1 MHSLSLRVNGR
12 TYQHEVDDRQLLVY
26 HLRESLGLTG
36 THVGCVIGECGACS
50 VLVDGELVKSCLLLA
65 VQADGYEVTT
75 VEGLGEPDALTA
87 VQSAFVEEYGLQ
99 CGYCTPGMVL
109 AAHALLA
116 ERPDPTEAEVREALA
131 GNLCMC
137 TGYVQIVQAVLSA
150 AGKLRAAASLIP
162 SPPEGRSP

>member
-50 VLVDGELVKSCLLLA
+50 VLVDGELIKSCLLLA
-65 VQADGYEVTT
+65 VQADGSDVTT

>member
-26 HLRESLGLTG
+26 HLRETLGLTG

-50 VLVDGELVKSCLLLA
+50 VLVDGELIKSCLLLA
-65 VQADGYEVTT
+65 VQADGCDVTT

-162 SPPEGRSP
+162 SPPEGRSI

>member
-50 VLVDGELVKSCLLLA
+50 VLVDGELIKSCLLLA
-65 VQADGYEVTT
+65 VQADGCDVTT

-109 AAHALLA
+109 AAHALLG

-150 AGKLRAAASLIP
+150 AGKLRAAASLIS

>member
-26 HLRESLGLTG
+26 HLRETLGLTG

-65 VQADGYEVTT
+65 VQADGCDVTT

>member
-50 VLVDGELVKSCLLLA
+50 VQVDGELIKSCLLLA
-65 VQADGYEVTT
+65 VQADGCDVTT

-137 TGYVQIVQAVLSA
+137 TGYVQIVQAVLNA
-150 AGKLRAAASLIP
+150 AGKLQAAASLIP
-162 SPPEGRSP
+162 SPPEGRPI